1 MLNAIYQCLIGL
13 NIMGHF
19 SWLFSKSGGP
29 WGGGGDDHNEP
40 QNPWSRRQGNNQ
52 NDLDDAIERMQEK
65 FKKVFNQGGGGRDNG
80 SLNPRF
86 IGVGVAALLGLWLLT
101 GFFRVQ
107 EGELGVVLRFGK
119 EVRLSSP
126 GLRYHLPNPIEQVL
140 IQKVA
145 AVNTIDGG
153 MRAEKN
159 GDASEQSYILT
170 GDENM
175 VHTNYT
181 VLWKIKDISE
191 FLFTARHPEAT
202 IKIAAESVIREIIGK
217 TTARSALTEGRDS
230 IGTQAQALLQKLLD
244 SYKMGVQVI
253 SVQLQNVAPPRE
265 VVESFYDVQ
274 ASLVDA
280 DRARNEAEAYRND
293 IIPRA
298 RGSAIQVIQEAEA
311 YKESKVAGAS
321 GEASRFKLLA
331 DSFKSNRSVAMK
343 RYYLESMEEILPNI
357 NKVVLDGKS
366 TQGVLPYFPLPEMAQ
381 KSVSKEN
388 SN

>member
-1 MLNAIYQCLIGL
+1 
-13 NIMGHF
+13 MGHF
-19 SWLFSKSGGP
+19 TWLFSKSGGP
-29 WGGGGDDHNEP
+29 WGGGNDDSNEP
-40 QNPWSRRQGNNQ
+40 QNPWSRRQGSNQ
-52 NDLDDAIERMQEK
+52 KELDEAFERMQQK
-65 FKKVFNQGGGGRDNG
+65 FKKVFNQGGGGGNRGPINAG
-80 SLNPRF
+80 I
-86 IGVGVAALLGLWLLT
+86 IGGGVVALLGIWLLT
-101 GFFRVQ
+101 GLFRVQ

-126 GLRYHLPNPIEQVL
+126 GLRYHLPSPIEQVL

-153 MRAEKN
+153 MKTEKN
-159 GDASEQSYILT
+159 SDASDQSYILT

-191 FLFTARHPEAT
+191 FLFTARLPEAT
-202 IKIAAESVIREIIGK
+202 IKVAAESVIREIIGK
-217 TTARSALTEGRDS
+217 TTAKSALTEGRDS

-265 VVESFYDVQ
+265 VVESFNDVQ

-298 RGSAIQVIQEAEA
+298 RGSAIQAIQEAEA
-311 YKESKVAGAS
+311 YRESKIAGAS
-321 GEASRFKLLA
+321 GEASRFKLIA
-331 DSFKSNRSVAMK
+331 DAFKNNRNVAMK
-343 RYYLESMEEILPNI
+343 RSYFEVMEEILPNV
-357 NKVVLDGKS
+357 NKVIMDSKT
-366 TQGVLPYFPLPEMAQ
+366 TQGVLPYFPLPGLTPKTET
-381 KSVSKEN
+381 KEN

>member
-1 MLNAIYQCLIGL
+1 MSS
-13 NIMGHF
+13 F
-19 SWLFSKSGGP
+19 TRLFSKSGGP
-29 WGGGGDDHNEP
+29 WGGGGDDNNEP
-40 QNPWSRRQGNNQ
+40 QNPWSRRQKNGQ
-52 NDLDDAIERMQEK
+52 KDLDEAFERMQEK
-65 FKKVFNQGGGGRDNG
+65 FKNVFNQGGGGGGRTPVSPG
-80 SLNPRF
+80 L
-86 IGVGVAALLGLWLLT
+86 IGLGVVALASLWLLT
-101 GFFRVQ
+101 GLFRVQ
-107 EGELGVVLRFGK
+107 EGELGIVLRFGK
-119 EVRLSSP
+119 EVRTASP
-126 GLRYHLPNPIEQVL
+126 GLRYHLPSPIEQVL

-153 MRAEKN
+153 MRSEKN
-159 GDASEQSYILT
+159 GDASDQSYILT

-191 FLFTARHPEAT
+191 FLFIARQPEAT
-202 IKIAAESVIREIIGK
+202 IKVAAESVIREIIGK
-217 TTARSALTEGRDS
+217 TSAKSALTEGRDS

-244 SYKMGVQVI
+244 TYKIGVQVI

-265 VVESFYDVQ
+265 VIESFNDVQ

-311 YKESKVAGAS
+311 YKESKIAGAM
-321 GEASRFKLLA
+321 GNAARFKQVVEG
-331 DSFKSNRSVAMK
+331 FKVNRNVAMK
-343 RYYLESMEEILPNI
+343 RYYLEVMEEILPNVSKI
-357 NKVVLDGKS
+357 VVDSKA
-366 TQGVLPYFPLPEMAQ
+366 TQGVLPYLPLPGLGQ
-381 KSVSKEN
+381 KTETKEN